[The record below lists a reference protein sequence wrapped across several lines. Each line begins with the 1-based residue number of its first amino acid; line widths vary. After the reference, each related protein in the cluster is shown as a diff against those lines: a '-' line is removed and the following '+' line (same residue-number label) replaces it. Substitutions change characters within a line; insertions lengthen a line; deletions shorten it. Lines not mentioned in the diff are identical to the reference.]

1 MKKHFVAEYAIKK
14 PLQFGNMRIK
24 ALRTHG
30 KTCSHIKKVENNK
43 S

>member
-14 PLQFGNMRIK
+14 PLQLGNMRIK

-30 KTCSHIKKVENNK
+30 KKCSHIKKVENNK